1 MAIRSAAMPIFYGLF
16 LENFICVFCF
26 FFCEVFKLSSFT
38 MKELSVHNFPLVSTD
53 FPIKILCVFNSRL
66 RQQNLD
72 SFNII

>member
-16 LENFICVFCF
+16 LENIICF

-53 FPIKILCVFNSRL
+53 FPIKILCVCNSRL